1 MSISLDSLS
10 DNFNLAHMFKI
21 ASIVFSS
28 QSKTKAMFYRLS
40 KERCLPSNKK
50 VFSTSVR
57 EGNLE
62 GERERERERGK
73 KTLAMFLY
81 IEKKKLGF

>member
-10 DNFNLAHMFKI
+10 DNFNLAHMFEI

-62 GERERERERGK
+62 RERERERGK

>member
-10 DNFNLAHMFKI
+10 DNFNLAHMFEI

-40 KERCLPSNKK
+40 GERCLPSGKK
-50 VFSTSVR
+50 VFTTSVH

-62 GERERERERGK
+62 RGREGK
-73 KTLAMFLY
+73 KTLAIVLY
-81 IEKKKLGF
+81 IEEKKKGFLSRIM

>member
-10 DNFNLAHMFKI
+10 DNFNLAHMFEI
-21 ASIVFSS
+21 ASIMFSS
-28 QSKTKAMFYRLS
+28 QSKMKAMFYRLS
-40 KERCLPSNKK
+40 EERCLPSDKK
-50 VFSTSVR
+50 VFTASVH

-62 GERERERERGK
+62 RERERERERGK